1 MGGIRLDAVSK
12 VYDGGVRAVDDVT
25 LEVGDGEFM
34 VLVGPSGCGK
44 STLLRLIAGLERA
57 TAGRVHIGGHDV
69 TDVAPPDRD
78 IAMVFQSYA
87 LYPHMTVRE
96 NLAFGLRQRR
106 TAAPEVSRRVGALA
120 AMLGLEDLMGRKP
133 AQLSGGQRQR
143 VAIGRALVRE
153 PRAFLLDEPL
163 SNLDA
168 KLRTTMRSELAR
180 LHERLRVTTVY
191 VTHDQVEAM
200 TLGDRVAVLRDG
212 VIQQC
217 DVPQALFRRPR
228 NLFVAAFIGSPAM
241 NLVEA
246 TVAEGEVRFGEHAIG
261 LPPGSPLGAE
271 QRRVILGLRPT
282 ALALEGRGAEP
293 GWPRIEVTV
302 DQIEELGDETRA
314 LFAVQAPRVQAEA
327 VRAAADAGEDEERL
341 LADDRR
347 ARFIACLDGRRAP
360 LPGEHVRLAVDHD
373 ELHFFDPATGDALEV
388 RPEPAR
394 AGQRLP

>member
-1 MGGIRLDAVSK
+1 MGAIRLERVSK
-12 VYDGGVRAVDDVT
+12 VYDGGVLAVDDVS
-25 LEVGDGEFM
+25 LEVPDGEFI

-44 STLLRLIAGLERA
+44 STLLRLIAGLEKA
-57 TAGRVHIGGHDV
+57 TAGRIHIGDRDV
-69 TDVAPPDRD
+69 TAVAPPDRD

-87 LYPHMTVRE
+87 LYPHMTVRQ

-106 TAAPEVSRRVGALA
+106 TPAAEVTRRVTALSE
-120 AMLGLEDLMGRKP
+120 MLGLGELMERKP
-133 AQLSGGQRQR
+133 AHLSGGQRQR

-212 VIQQC
+212 VVQQC

-246 TVAEGEVRFGEHAIG
+246 TVGDGELRFGEHVLP
-261 LPPGSPLGAE
+261 LPPASPLRAM
-271 QRRVILGLRPT
+271 RRTVILGVRPT
-282 ALALEGRGAEP
+282 AFALEGRGAEP
-293 GWPRIEVTV
+293 DWPRIDVSVEQV
-302 DQIEELGDETRA
+302 EELGDETRA
-314 LFAVQAPRVQAEA
+314 LFAVDAPRVQADA

-360 LPGEHVRLAVDHD
+360 GAGARATLAVDHH
-373 ELHFFDPATGDALEV
+373 ELHFFDPATGDVLDA
-388 RPEPAR
+388 RPEPAP
-394 AGQRLP
+394 APSG